1 MSRIIIEATHID
13 PNVCFECG
21 APATERH
28 HVVPASLGGT
38 KTIPLCG
45 ECHAKVHDISNGERR
60 NQLRELTKNSLTK
73 RKELIMSQGGF
84 YSKSGRW
91 VTKIGRDKGV
101 DLTKASRASSLSK
114 KREAL
119 KWFQESPAVKFAH
132 EQIAQGATR
141 KQVLEKLSELYDIDP
156 KMWGTHKGARVS
168 PGILSRWL
176 SDKNPKEIQEVD
188 FDTME
193 SEETEAI
200 EPKVNKKAPVKKRS
214 NVSKRSRLS
223 AEEEKRSKQ
232 EWLQNSE
239 ACNYVRSLFGSYK
252 TRYLLAGEKIK
263 LFNQRHELRS
273 GNKITSPAQW
283 SVLAKDLG
291 FSGIPTGAY
300 KKTEFLY
307 EWALKSS
314 KDLVEARIVE
324 RKRYNEVEGYAIYPT
339 RVQIDLLELHTWWS
353 FLDGLTLDGI
363 IAKSSNDGE
372 LPTYRFIS
380 REVVDKILR
389 DMAE

>member
-45 ECHAKVHDISNGERR
+45 ECHAKVHDMSGRRR
-60 NQLRELTKNSLTK
+60 NKLRDLTKNSLEK
-73 RKELIMSQGGF
+73 RKEQLAKDGF
-84 YSKSGRW
+84 FVSKSGNVRTHFGREKGADLSAANAASVESKKLAAKEWREKSVGYQW
-91 VTKIGRDKGV
+91 VKRQLQEGKSRKEIIEEFNEKRDARVEGFCTAKGGP
-101 DLTKASRASSLSK
+101 LTKATLSLWASEIENEGIERGVTDVTALNANIESFTEKQSSLTKCSRPSVEEK
-114 KREAL
+114 KR
-119 KWFQESPAVKFAH
+119 
-132 EQIAQGATR
+132 R
-141 KQVLEKLSELYDIDP
+141 
-156 KMWGTHKGARVS
+156 
-168 PGILSRWL
+168 
-176 SDKNPKEIQEVD
+176 
-188 FDTME
+188 
-193 SEETEAI
+193 
-200 EPKVNKKAPVKKRS
+200 
-214 NVSKRSRLS
+214 
-223 AEEEKRSKQ
+223 KQ

-239 ACNYVRSLFGSYK
+239 ASKYVRNLFGSYK

-263 LFNQRHELRS
+263 LFNQMHELRS

-291 FSGIPTGAY
+291 FSGIPKGAY

-389 DMAE
+389 DMDE